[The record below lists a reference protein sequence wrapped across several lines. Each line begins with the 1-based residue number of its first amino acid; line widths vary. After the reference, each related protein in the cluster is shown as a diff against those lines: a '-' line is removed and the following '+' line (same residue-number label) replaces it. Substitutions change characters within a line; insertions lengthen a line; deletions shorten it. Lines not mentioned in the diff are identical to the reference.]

1 MRSEEKTNCHDCGAK
16 TGENHK
22 PGCDTE
28 RCPAC
33 GGQAMMCLTT
43 SPCCG
48 KIVASCCEEVI
59 EENELIPWT
68 GIWPGVEECREFGW
82 YSKMVAGKGWVECD
96 KDDPEASENL
106 NRLHVDAVWS
116 RKEKRFVKRG

>member
-1 MRSEEKTNCHDCGAK
+1 MTEEFKNCHDCGAK
-16 TGENHK
+16 PGELHK

-33 GGQAMMCLTT
+33 GGQALTCLNT

-48 KIVASCCEEVI
+48 KIIASCCGEVI
-59 EENELIPWT
+59 KEEELIPWT

-82 YSKMVAGKGWVECD
+82 YSKFKPKEGGWLKCN
-96 KDDPEASENL
+96 KDDPEASEDL
-106 NRLHVDAVWS
+106 NRLYVDAVWS
-116 RKEKRFVKRG
+116 REKKRFVLK